1 MSLNRVTDSPPA
13 RILIIQPCCIG
24 DVVMATAALGALRR
38 AYPNA
43 RIAWLIGAWSR
54 PALAGHPWIDALIDS
69 GPGALPG
76 ILTAVRLIWAERPD
90 LLVSFVRSPRISLAA
105 LLSGA
110 RTRVG
115 PDSAGRGFGYTIRVP
130 VDPAQRRHEAEIA
143 LDVVRALGIDTTGAR
158 TFVPVAEADAA
169 AVDDRLRALGV
180 TGDYLVVHAGGGR
193 NPGMIMDA
201 KRYPPDQL
209 AELAARLARRLNA
222 AVIVI
227 GAADDADA
235 VAAVTTGCRARGV
248 PALACAGMFPFGQIG
263 ALAQRAQLYLGS
275 DTGLTHYAAAAGA
288 RTVALFGPSD
298 PARYAPYSDRALALW
313 QPTPRV
319 GSRGVSGGPIA
330 DWDWARE
337 GIGVDQAEAQIIAWL
352 ERENRLK

>member
-1 MSLNRVTDSPPA
+1 MIDPPPA

-38 AYPNA
+38 AYPDA
-43 RIAWLIGAWSR
+43 HIAWLISAWSR

-76 ILTAVRLIWAERPD
+76 ILTATRLIRAERPD
-90 LLVSFVRSPRISLAA
+90 LLVSFVRSPRISLAV

-110 RTRVG
+110 RTRIG

-130 VDPAQRRHEAEIA
+130 VDPTQPRHEAEIA
-143 LDVVRALGIDTTGAR
+143 LDIVRALGIDTSGAR
-158 TFVPVAEADAA
+158 TFVPVAETDAA
-169 AVDDRLRALGV
+169 AVEARLRAFGV

-201 KRYPPDQL
+201 KRYPPDRL
-209 AELAARLARRLNA
+209 AALAARLAQRLNA

-235 VAAVTTGCRARGV
+235 VEAVTAGCCERGI
-248 PALACAGMFPFGQIG
+248 PAQACAGMFTFGQIG
-263 ALAQRAQLYLGS
+263 ALARRALLYIGG

-313 QPTPRV
+313 KPTPRV
-319 GSRGVSGGPIA
+319 GNRGVSGGPIA
-330 DWDWARE
+330 DWDWARD
-337 GIGVDQAEAQIIAWL
+337 GIGVDEAEAQIAAWL
-352 ERENRLK
+352 ERG